1 MAGLDRLLTMSTAAA
16 VLSILGFLYLV
27 ALVATWIAVRFA
39 PEGRETEDGFEIVTR
54 DG

>member
-1 MAGLDRLLTMSTAAA
+1 MNAAT
-16 VLSILGFLYLV
+16 VTLWILGVLYLG

-54 DG
+54 EG